1 MMDVYPGIDETPMFH
16 TLAQCMTARTSATLA
31 TEFVYPDG
39 ATAWFELRVQPV
51 PEGLLI
57 MSLDITERKRAA
69 DAIESLARFPSENPN
84 PVLRIRQD
92 GHLLYANEASHALL
106 VDWQLVVD
114 QPVPAALQA
123 AVVQTLQEQCS
134 TTIEV
139 EHRQRIIALFIAPVV
154 KVGYANVYGR
164 DITPRKQAEA
174 ALRKLNAELEERVA
188 VRTAEL
194 QATNRQLQQHE
205 ATLWRLNRALKLLSE
220 CNQVLVH
227 TEDEQHLLTEI
238 CRLIV
243 EVGGYRMAWVGFAEH
258 DPARRVQPVAQL
270 GFEDGYLEHAQI
282 AWDETERGRGPT
294 GAAIRTGAV
303 QVNQDFLT
311 NPAMAPW
318 RESALARGYQSSIAL
333 PLKDATATFG
343 ALTIYSSWPDAF
355 DTDETGLLTELAND
369 LAYGINALRIRAE
382 RQRADEVLH
391 STTATLQ
398 ALFDH
403 SPLAIMML
411 DLDGHIRLWNKA
423 AERMYGW
430 AADEVQG
437 HFLPTVS
444 NETSEEYK
452 AIRDHAARGEPI
464 TSMEVERKRK
474 DGSNIWI
481 GLSVAPLR
489 DTTGKIYAQMSIA
502 VDITDRKRADQE
514 LYARNRE
521 LSILYTISSQ
531 ATQSLNFEQALDA
544 ALTTT
549 LAALDAAAGGI
560 YLWEPGVPTLKLR
573 AHRGLGEWRFGVD
586 RIHPG
591 HSLLGRA
598 IDAHELLVIDLDDY
612 PIDQVP
618 PHVKNSGLHS
628 MVTVPLMSGGVM
640 LGVLIVSTRRSH
652 AFLPA
657 DLNMLAAIG
666 RQLGSAI
673 QNAVLYEQT
682 QQELIQRQ
690 RAEAELQEINA
701 ELETRVAARTGEL
714 AAANERLQELDR
726 LKSKFVSDVSHEL
739 RTPMTALSLNVD
751 VLEHGQP
758 EKQEQTVQAIRQQ
771 AQRVM
776 QLIEDILNLSR
787 LELGADKVQFATVAL
802 NRSLR
807 RSSHFISRWRTPG
820 T

>member
-1 MMDVYPGIDETPMFH
+1 
-16 TLAQCMTARTSATLA
+16 
-31 TEFVYPDG
+31 
-39 ATAWFELRVQPV
+39 
-51 PEGLLI
+51 
-57 MSLDITERKRAA
+57 
-69 DAIESLARFPSENPN
+69 
-84 PVLRIRQD
+84 
-92 GHLLYANEASHALL
+92 
-106 VDWQLVVD
+106 
-114 QPVPAALQA
+114 
-123 AVVQTLQEQCS
+123 
-134 TTIEV
+134 
-139 EHRQRIIALFIAPVV
+139 
-154 KVGYANVYGR
+154 
-164 DITPRKQAEA
+164 
-174 ALRKLNAELEERVA
+174 
-188 VRTAEL
+188 
-194 QATNRQLQQHE
+194 
-205 ATLWRLNRALKLLSE
+205 
-220 CNQVLVH
+220 
-227 TEDEQHLLTEI
+227 LLTEI

-258 DPARRVQPVAQL
+258 DPAKTVRPVAQL

-573 AHRGLGEWRFGVD
+573 AHHGLGEWRFGVD

-802 NRSLR
+802 NPLIAQVVALHQPVANARNLTLTFTPYADLPAVRGEENQLAQVITNLIGNAINYTQAGEIYISTGSKDAQVLIEVRDTGLGIAPDDLPHLFERFYRGHHTRQIRGTGLGLAIVKEIVDLHDGRIEVESEVGVGTTLR
-807 RSSHFISRWRTPG
+807 VWLPIAK
-820 T
+820 